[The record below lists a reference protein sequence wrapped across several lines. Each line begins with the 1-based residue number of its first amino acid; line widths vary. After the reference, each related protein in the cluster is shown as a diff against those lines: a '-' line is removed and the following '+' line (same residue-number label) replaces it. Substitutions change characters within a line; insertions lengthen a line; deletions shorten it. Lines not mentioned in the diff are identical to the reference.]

1 MGGPP
6 NVAAMMTNQIEVSAV
21 LVTLE
26 GLNANV
32 KKPGVAMYISVNSQT
47 KVWKMEQFVV
57 RNGFKAETIAD
68 LKGAK
73 LMSAPGP
80 ANLNTAKAILAKNGL
95 KDGDYTI
102 DQLDMGQH
110 VNAMTAGT
118 FDGGYT
124 LEPNASMMIKAG
136 VARSL
141 EAGVISKY
149 ILGDEKANAYAAGCA
164 MTSDFIAKRPDVA
177 KRFAAA
183 WGKAIDF
190 INKNPDE
197 ARKYLAKNTFTPDN
211 VVDMV
216 SMLGYVMAGDMTP
229 QAGRRFA
236 EIGRLRQFDRGR
248 SRKAR
253 RHQSPAE
260 ILGARGTVAGAQIAA
275 KVDAAARAPDAS
287 LRTAPHVTIRGLSKR
302 FADATIYDNFDF
314 DIPRGKLI
322 SVFGPNGCG
331 KSTLINMIAGLFPVD
346 AGEILFDGQP
356 ISQIRF
362 GYVFQ
367 NYREALFPWLRA
379 FDNVAYPLK
388 LMGIARPREHGAGRD
403 VSSPTSTSRSTSISI
418 PIRCPAD
425 SSSWSRSCGR

>member
-1 MGGPP
+1 MKSLNLRICAIAMLALSAVASGEAVAQDKVSVGVFPVSSSLPYFVALERGFFKEQNIEPEMTKLMGGPP

-32 KKPGVAMYISVNSQT
+32 KKPGVAMYVSLNSQT

-57 RNGFKAETIAD
+57 RNGLKAETIAD

-95 KDGDYTI
+95 KEGDYTI

-149 ILGDEKANAYAAGCA
+149 ILGSDTADAYAAGCA
-164 MTSDFIAKRPDVA
+164 MTADLRAKRPAVA
-177 KRFAAA
+177 ERLPAA

-190 INKNPDE
+190 INKNPEE

-216 SMLGYVMAGDMTP
+216 SMLGYV
-229 QAGRRFA
+229 
-236 EIGRLRQFDRGR
+236 L
-248 SRKAR
+248 
-253 RHQSPAE
+253 
-260 ILGARGTVAGAQIAA
+260 ARG
-275 KVDAAARAPDAS
+275 
-287 LRTAPHVTIRGLSKR
+287 
-302 FADATIYDNFDF
+302 
-314 DIPRGKLI
+314 
-322 SVFGPNGCG
+322 
-331 KSTLINMIAGLFPVD
+331 
-346 AGEILFDGQP
+346 
-356 ISQIRF
+356 
-362 GYVFQ
+362 
-367 NYREALFPWLRA
+367 
-379 FDNVAYPLK
+379 
-388 LMGIARPREHGAGRD
+388 
-403 VSSPTSTSRSTSISI
+403 
-418 PIRCPAD
+418 
-425 SSSWSRSCGR
+425 